1 MLSVILE
8 GVVQVSVASKMR
20 AWFAD
25 LLQGHVI
32 LKIGVLDCHLT
43 AQETNILWMDH
54 HVTMMRPI
62 ATQENARHMMHSA
75 KHIS

>member
-8 GVVQVSVASKMR
+8 GAVQVSVSSKMQV
-20 AWFAD
+20 WFAD

-43 AQETNILWMDH
+43 AQEMNILWMAH
-54 HVTMMRPI
+54 HVTITRPI
-62 ATQENARHMMHSA
+62 ATRENAKHMMHSA

>member
-1 MLSVILE
+1 MLESA
-8 GVVQVSVASKMR
+8 VQVSVASKMQ

-25 LLQGHVI
+25 LLLGHVT
-32 LKIGVLDCHLT
+32 LKIGVVDCHLT
-43 AQETNILWMDH
+43 AQEIYILWMAH
-54 HVTMMRPI
+54 HVMMMRHI